1 MLTQVDTI
9 GGFYVV
15 EAIMGAAFGIYMGV
29 DLALVLAVL
38 PRPEDCAK
46 DLGVFNIANAMPQ
59 SLAPLLG
66 AALLAVGAG
75 ANYNL
80 MYLTAAALTF
90 LGALAIIPVRKVR

>member
-1 MLTQVDTI
+1 MATI
-9 GGFYVV
+9 TV
-15 EAIMGAAFGIYMGV
+15 AAPKPQAPHPPV
-29 DLALVLAVL
+29 STSAPTRAARPAL